1 MLNWC
6 CIDLFCLLQAVR
18 VLILSGKTG
27 GGLPGNGGIDRGLPH
42 ERAAHHSNHR
52 GVYCAGNDAAQRGSE
67 RTPRETC
74 VYNQMPFCPPR

>member
-6 CIDLFCLLQAVR
+6 CIDLYCLLQAVR

-27 GGLPGNGGIDRGLPH
+27 GVLPGNGGIDRGLPQ

-52 GVYCAGNDAAQRGSE
+52 GCTVLEKMQRKEAAS
-67 RTPRETC
+67 
-74 VYNQMPFCPPR
+74 